1 LIEIGRG
8 AISKMSARLDGST
21 VQYAFRLGDVEV
33 PVNPLIGS
41 TIRLEYLGA
50 IHCTHCGRRTKTS
63 FSQGYCYPCMTKLA
77 QCDLCIMSPERCHFE
92 AGTCR
97 DPAWGEQFCMTDH
110 VVYLAN
116 SSGVKVGITLKLA
129 VEIGKWAD
137 GNKLTAEQREL
148 SLQAMIAWEIQNL
161 PEEERTGYMG
171 PQECQSKST
180 EVPNILFKSDAI
192 H

>member
-1 LIEIGRG
+1 
-8 AISKMSARLDGST
+8 MS
-21 VQYAFRLGDVEV
+21 
-33 PVNPLIGS
+33 
-41 TIRLEYLGA
+41 
-50 IHCTHCGRRTKTS
+50 S
-63 FSQGYCYPCMTKLA
+63 FNEM
-77 QCDLCIMSPERCHFE
+77 I
-92 AGTCR
+92 
-97 DPAWGEQFCMTDH
+97 
-110 VVYLAN
+110 N
-116 SSGVKVGITLKLA
+116 NITADIYESLKLA

-161 PEEERTGYMG
+161 PEDERTGYMG

>member
-1 LIEIGRG
+1 
-8 AISKMSARLDGST
+8 MSS
-21 VQYAFRLGDVEV
+21 FVEMIQ
-33 PVNPLIGS
+33 N
-41 TIRLEYLGA
+41 
-50 IHCTHCGRRTKTS
+50 
-63 FSQGYCYPCMTKLA
+63 
-77 QCDLCIMSPERCHFE
+77 
-92 AGTCR
+92 
-97 DPAWGEQFCMTDH
+97 
-110 VVYLAN
+110 
-116 SSGVKVGITLKLA
+116 ITPDIYRSLKLA